1 MPMHR
6 PILIVEDHQTVRQ
19 SLLEWLKLSFPQY
32 QLLEARSGEEA
43 VTIAQAASP
52 CLVIMDVGLPGI
64 SGIEATAAIKKSL
77 PTTQVLMLT
86 IYDDDDY
93 RDHAAAAG
101 ASAYVAKRKVK
112 TELLPAIKRVLGGQN
127 GKALQ

>member
-1 MPMHR
+1 MHQ

-19 SLLEWLKLSFPQY
+19 SLREWLKLSLPQY
-32 QLLEARSGEEA
+32 QLLEAATGEEA
-43 VTIAQAASP
+43 LTMAQSACP
-52 CLVIMDVGLPGI
+52 CLVIMDIGLPGI

-77 PTTQVLMLT
+77 PLTQVVMLT

-112 TELLPAIKRVLGGQN
+112 TELLPAIRRVLGGQN